1 MRIYTNVVVSKVTNN
16 KQYFILKRIFFYL
29 HKIIKVK
36 HTQPV
41 HLLYHITSADLM
53 FWDIRNQ
60 LSTFKH
66 DRSSNMEDYCERTMT
81 FTSMFKAQAWND

>member
-1 MRIYTNVVVSKVTNN
+1 MCRENKTDMAKRNTHENKAWSLFIYTNDLMRIYTNVVVSKVTNN

-41 HLLYHITSADLM
+41 HLLYHITSVDL
-53 FWDIRNQ
+53 
-60 LSTFKH
+60 TF
-66 DRSSNMEDYCERTMT
+66 
-81 FTSMFKAQAWND
+81 